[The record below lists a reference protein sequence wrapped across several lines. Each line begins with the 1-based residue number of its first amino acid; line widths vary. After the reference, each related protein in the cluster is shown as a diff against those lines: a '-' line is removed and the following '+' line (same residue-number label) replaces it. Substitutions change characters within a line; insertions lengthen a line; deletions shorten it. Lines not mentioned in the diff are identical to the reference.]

1 MIAYS
6 ADLSGKNPRRPDN
19 AAPEGFFRRHM
30 HNRTLDHWLQ
40 HWLAQHPREIVMGLA
55 RVRRV
60 WSALGALPIADRVFV
75 VAGTNGKGSTVA
87 FLDAMLRAAGYRVG
101 RYTSPHLKRYNER
114 VVVDGIEA
122 GDVDLINAFQR
133 IEHARG
139 DTPLTYFEAGTL
151 AALLIFAESA
161 LDVAVLEVGLGGRL
175 DAVNLI
181 DADVAVI
188 TSIALDHQELLG
200 TTLDAIAAE
209 KAGVCRR
216 GRPVV
221 IAMSDPPE
229 GLLHSVAESGAQPLR
244 AMIDY
249 GWQHEPGR
257 ANWTVELPRRL
268 ITLPMPALQAPV
280 QLRNA
285 AAAIMALACCA
296 DRLPLDDGALRTG
309 LQRALPPGRLQI
321 IAAQPEVVLDVA
333 HNPEAA
339 QALADW
345 LAIHPKSTRAVFS
358 VLADKDA
365 IGIVRV
371 LKSRIAH
378 WHLCGL
384 SAQSPRGLQVGE
396 LSDRLLDAFPDLPVT
411 LHAAPDEA
419 FAAASALATTDSR
432 VLVFGSFYLIGALLP
447 EPHM

>member
-1 MIAYS
+1 
-6 ADLSGKNPRRPDN
+6 
-19 AAPEGFFRRHM
+19 M
-30 HNRTLDHWLQ
+30 HDWTLDHWLQ
-40 HWLAQHPREIVMGLA
+40 HWLAQHPREIVMGLE

-60 WSALGALPIADRVFV
+60 WSLLGAPPIADRVFV

-87 FLDAMLRAAGYRVG
+87 FLDAMLRAGGYRVG

-114 VVVDGIEA
+114 VVLDGVEI

-151 AALLIFAESA
+151 AALLIFAESR
-161 LDVAVLEVGLGGRL
+161 LDAAVLEVGLGGRL

-181 DADVAVI
+181 DADVALI

-209 KAGVCRR
+209 KAGVCRSD
-216 GRPVV
+216 RPVV
-221 IAMSDPPE
+221 IAMPDPPE
-229 GLLHSVAESGAQPLR
+229 GLLRSIAEINAQPLR

-249 GWQHEPGR
+249 RWQQERGR
-257 ANWTVELPRRL
+257 ASWTVELPHRRVE
-268 ITLPMPALQAPV
+268 LPLPALQAPV

-296 DRLPLDDGALRTG
+296 DRLPLDDAALRAG
-309 LQRALPPGRLQI
+309 LLRARPPGRLQI
-321 IAAQPEVVLDVA
+321 IAAQPEIVLDVA

-339 QALADW
+339 HALADW
-345 LAIHPKSTRAVFS
+345 LTAHPKSTRAVFS

-365 IGIVRV
+365 IDIVRV
-371 LKSRIAH
+371 LESRIAH

-384 SAQSPRGLQVGE
+384 SAQSPRGLEVAE
-396 LSDRLLDAFPDLPVT
+396 LSERLLEVFPDLPVT
-411 LHAAPDEA
+411 RHAVPDEA
-419 FAAASALATTDSR
+419 FAAASALATADSR
-432 VLVFGSFYLIGALLP
+432 VLVFGSFYLISALMP
-447 EPHM
+447 ESHM

>member
-1 MIAYS
+1 
-6 ADLSGKNPRRPDN
+6 
-19 AAPEGFFRRHM
+19 M
-30 HNRTLDHWLQ
+30 HHRTLDLWLQ
-40 HWLAQHPREIVMGLA
+40 HWLAQHPREIVMGLD
-55 RVRRV
+55 RVRLV
-60 WSALGALPIADRVFV
+60 WSALGAPPIADRVFV

-87 FLDAMLRAAGYRVG
+87 FLDAMLRTGGYRVG

-114 VVVDGIEA
+114 VVVDGIEV
-122 GDVDLINAFQR
+122 GDAELINAFQR

-151 AALLIFAESA
+151 AALLLFAESG

-221 IAMSDPPE
+221 IAMPDPPR
-229 GLLHSVAESGAQPLR
+229 GLLRSVNEIGALPLR

-249 GWQHEPGR
+249 RWQHEPGC
-257 ANWTVELPRRL
+257 ASWVVELPRRR
-268 ITLPMPALQAPV
+268 IELPLPALQAPV

-296 DRLPLDDGALRTG
+296 DRLPLEDAALRAG
-309 LQRALPPGRLQI
+309 LMGAHALARLQI

-345 LAIHPKSTRAVFS
+345 LAAHPKTTRAVFS
-358 VLADKDA
+358 ALADKDA

-371 LKSRIAH
+371 LESRIAH

-384 SAQSPRGLQVGE
+384 GAQSPRGMQVAE
-396 LSDRLLDAFPDLPVT
+396 LSDRLLDAFPDLPVS

-447 EPHM
+447 EPDM

>member
-1 MIAYS
+1 
-6 ADLSGKNPRRPDN
+6 
-19 AAPEGFFRRHM
+19 
-30 HNRTLDHWLQ
+30 
-40 HWLAQHPREIVMGLA
+40 MGLE

-60 WSALGALPIADRVFV
+60 WSALGAPPIAGRVFV

-87 FLDAMLRAAGYRVG
+87 FLDAMLRTGGYRVG

-114 VVVDGIEA
+114 VVVDGVEVS
-122 GDVDLINAFQR
+122 DVDLTNAFQR

-139 DTPLTYFEAGTL
+139 HTPLTYFEAGTL
-151 AALLIFAESA
+151 AALLIFAESR
-161 LDVAVLEVGLGGRL
+161 LDAAVLEVGLGGRL

-209 KAGVCRR
+209 KAGVCRS

-221 IAMSDPPE
+221 IAMPDPPC
-229 GLLHSVAESGAQPLR
+229 GLLHSVAEIGAQPLR

-249 GWQHEPGR
+249 RWQHEPGR
-257 ANWTVELPRRL
+257 ANWSVELSHRR
-268 ITLPMPALQAPV
+268 IELPLPALQAPV

-296 DRLPLDDGALRTG
+296 DQLPVDDNALRTG
-309 LQRALPPGRLQI
+309 LLRAHPPGRLQI
-321 IAAQPEVVLDVA
+321 IAAQPEVALDVA

-339 QALADW
+339 QTLGDW
-345 LAIHPKSTRAVFS
+345 LTAHPKSTRAVFS

-384 SAQSPRGLQVGE
+384 SAQSPRGLEVAE
-396 LSDRLLDAFPDLPVT
+396 LSDRLLDAFPDLPVS
-411 LHAAPDEA
+411 LHATPRDAFSAARAACANDE
-419 FAAASALATTDSR
+419 R
-432 VLVFGSFYLIGALLP
+432 MLVFGSFYLIAELMP
-447 EPHM
+447 EPDM